1 VFPPCSPR
9 KIQKEASDQRSSD
22 SKRFKVAKRSKAVD
36 DEEYS
41 VMRNVYCVEF
51 RLEYIRKDSEY
62 VF

>member
-41 VMRNVYCVEF
+41 VMRNVYSSGGT
-51 RLEYIRKDSEY
+51 LLKPGTP
-62 VF
+62 